1 MDKTLKTKIKYD
13 QNALFYDLFEL
24 PVEKLL
30 YSKWRK
36 KYFSPLKGK
45 ILDVGIG
52 TGKNIDYYSDEA
64 EVTGIDF
71 SPKMLEKSRKK
82 LAKSGKENITLM
94 QMDVENLNF
103 DDNSFDYVITSSV
116 FCSVPDPIK
125 GLKEVRRV
133 LKPEGKLIMIEHV
146 LSKNKF
152 ISLLENLFNSIVRFF
167 PGVNINRDTGQNI
180 IKSGMEV
187 IEEKNLAMVDV
198 FRLFKAKKH
207 NNFINLN
214 KNRRND

>member
-13 QNALFYDLFEL
+13 RNALFYDLFEL

-36 KYFSPLKGK
+36 KYFSSLKGN

-71 SPKMLEKSRKK
+71 SQKMLEKGRQK
-82 LAKSGKENITLM
+82 LAKSGKKNITLI
-94 QMDVENLNF
+94 QMDAEDLNF
-103 DDNSFDYVITSSV
+103 KDNSFNYVITSSV

-125 GLKEVRRV
+125 GLKEIRRV
-133 LKPEGKLIMIEHV
+133 LKPDGKLIMIEHV

-152 ISLLENLFNSIVRFF
+152 ISFLENLFNGIVRFF
-167 PGVNINRDTGQNI
+167 TGVNINRDTGQNI

-187 IEEKNLAMVDV
+187 IEDKNLAMVDV
-198 FRLFKAKKH
+198 FRLFKAKKT
-207 NNFINLN
+207 
-214 KNRRND
+214 